1 MHTNGTRRLSELVLI
16 GVYSWLCFSLAM
28 AQTNVGKEKIRY
40 AVVGDSYSCGEGAK
54 PSEAWPALLTAHL
67 KQQGFNIDLISN
79 PSVTGWTTKDA
90 IDKELPQFVNS
101 NPNFATLLIGVNDW
115 VQGVDEDSFRNR
127 LSYLLDS
134 MLAVLSNKKRL
145 LVVTIPDF
153 GVTPTGH
160 KYSRGR
166 NIHEGIMQFNKTV
179 AEEAHKRGLQVAD
192 IFPISK
198 KMGEDKSLVA
208 KDGLHPSAKAYAEWE
223 KLIFPAALE
232 LLKQ

>member
-1 MHTNGTRRLSELVLI
+1 MMRLI
-16 GVYSWLCFSLAM
+16 GSFLLLSSIAM
-28 AQTNVGKEKIRY
+28 AQPKTEKIRY

-54 PSEAWPALLTAHL
+54 PSESWPSLLTQNL
-67 KQQGFNIDLISN
+67 KAQGLNVELVSN

-90 IDKELPQFVNS
+90 IDKELPKFVNS
-101 NPNFATLLIGVNDW
+101 NPNFASLLIGVNDW
-115 VQGVDEDSFRNR
+115 VQGVDELSFRNR

-134 MLAVLSNKKRL
+134 MLAVMPNKKRL

-160 KYSRGR
+160 KYARGR

-179 AEEAHKRGLQVAD
+179 SEEAHKRGLQVVD
-192 IFPISK
+192 IFPLSK

-208 KDGLHPSAKAYAEWE
+208 KDGLHPTAKAYAEWE
-223 KLIFPAALE
+223 KIIFPSALE
-232 LLKQ
+232 LLTKN

>member
-1 MHTNGTRRLSELVLI
+1 MVRLTGFLLFVSTI
-16 GVYSWLCFSLAM
+16 AM

-40 AVVGDSYSCGEGAK
+40 AVIGDSYSCGEGAK
-54 PSEAWPALLTAHL
+54 PSESWPALLTAHL
-67 KQQGFNIDLISN
+67 KEQGLNIDLVSN

-90 IDKELPQFVNS
+90 IDKELPKFVNS
-101 NPNFATLLIGVNDW
+101 NPNFATLLVGVNDW
-115 VQGVDEDSFRNR
+115 VQGVDEVSFRNR

-134 MLAVLSNKKRL
+134 MLAVLPNKKRL
-145 LVVTIPDF
+145 LLVTIPDF

-166 NIHEGIMQFNKTV
+166 NIHEGIMQFNKIV
-179 AEEAHKRGLQVAD
+179 IEEAHKRGLQVVD

-198 KMGEDKSLVA
+198 KMGEDNSFVA
-208 KDGLHPSAKAYAEWE
+208 KDGLHPSAKTYAEWE
-223 KLIFPAALE
+223 RLIFPSALE

>member
-1 MHTNGTRRLSELVLI
+1 MVRLTGFVLFVSTI
-16 GVYSWLCFSLAM
+16 AM

-40 AVVGDSYSCGEGAK
+40 AVIGDSYSCGEGAK
-54 PSEAWPALLTAHL
+54 PSESWPALLTAHL
-67 KQQGFNIDLISN
+67 KEQGLNIDLVSN

-90 IDKELPQFVNS
+90 IDKELPKFVNS
-101 NPNFATLLIGVNDW
+101 NPNFATLLVGVNDW
-115 VQGVDEDSFRNR
+115 VQGVDEVSFRNR

-134 MLAVLSNKKRL
+134 MLAVLPNKKRL
-145 LVVTIPDF
+145 LLVTIPDF

-166 NIHEGIMQFNKTV
+166 NIHEGIMQFNKIV
-179 AEEAHKRGLQVAD
+179 IEEAHKRGLQVVD
-192 IFPISK
+192 IFPLSK

-208 KDGLHPSAKAYAEWE
+208 KDGLHPSAKTYAEWE
-223 KLIFPAALE
+223 KIIFPAALE

>member
-1 MHTNGTRRLSELVLI
+1 MRLARL
-16 GVYSWLCFSLAM
+16 LAFFVIVM
-28 AQTNVGKEKIRY
+28 TVSAQSVDKEKIRY
-40 AVVGDSYSCGEGAK
+40 AVIGDSYSCGEGAK

-67 KQQGFNIDLISN
+67 KQQGLDVDLVSN

-90 IDKELPQFVNS
+90 IDKELPKFVNS
-101 NPNFATLLIGVNDW
+101 NPTFATLLIGVNDW
-115 VQGVDEDSFRNR
+115 VQNVNDESFRTR

-134 MLAVLSNKKRL
+134 MLAVLPNKKRL

-160 KYSRGR
+160 KYTRGR
-166 NIHEGIMQFNKTV
+166 NIHEGIMQFNKIVT
-179 AEEAHKRGLQVAD
+179 EEAHKRGLQVVD

-223 KLIFPAALE
+223 KIIFPVALE
-232 LLKQ
+232 LLKKQ

>member
-1 MHTNGTRRLSELVLI
+1 MSSLIALLLVVSSI
-16 GVYSWLCFSLAM
+16 AM
-28 AQTNVGKEKIRY
+28 AQTKERIRY

-54 PSEAWPALLTAHL
+54 SSESWPALLTQHI
-67 KQQGFNIDLISN
+67 KSQGFDIELVSN

-90 IDKELPQFVNS
+90 IDKELPKFVNS
-101 NPNFATLLIGVNDW
+101 SPNFATLLIGVNDW
-115 VQGVDEDSFRNR
+115 VQGVDETAFRNR
-127 LSYLLDS
+127 LSYLLDQ
-134 MLAVLSNKKRL
+134 MLAVLPNKKRL

-166 NIHEGIMQFNKTV
+166 NIHEGIVQFNRIVT
-179 AEEAHKRGLQVAD
+179 EEARKRGLQVVD
-192 IFPISK
+192 IFPLSK

-223 KLIFPAALE
+223 KIIFPAALE
-232 LLKQ
+232 LLKH